1 MGSRPDNGVTVDF
14 DVKVEVRD
22 GVRLSA
28 DVYRPRGIDE
38 SCPVILQR
46 TPYDKRSPV
55 LMEIGEFYARRG
67 YVFVSQDCRG
77 RFGSEGDFEFLA
89 QEPEDGY
96 DTIEWCAAQPWSNG
110 RIGTTGSSYAGWT
123 QWAAAALAPPH
134 LEAMAVIQGSTH
146 PYHSGVRRNGAMEL
160 RFLAWGLMDA
170 ATNRT
175 AMADPALRAEMESAL
190 ASEWLTRLPWRSGE
204 TPLAKNPSVESWV
217 LDLYTHGDWS
227 EFWEQPGRGIANF
240 WDEAADVPTL
250 LLSGWYDSHNRG
262 TFAGYRALTEKHRS
276 PTSLIMGPW
285 THGRTTAEL
294 TFAGDVEFGPDA
306 SISPVFG
313 QSVEHI
319 QCEWFDRWL
328 RGDDVDDSPSTRL
341 FIMGPGRGSRSAE
354 GRLLRDGYW
363 LEGDKLPNTEDQ
375 SWFLGPDNKLT
386 TTPGDGGSTSWVYN
400 PNDPVPTVGGG
411 ISSLNEVVHLEPA
424 QINDAVPYLNRWISM
439 VPIGG
444 QDQVTD
450 SGGVRMRLADR
461 PDVVSFSSAP
471 LTEEVT
477 VVGLVRA
484 ELFVSSDAPDTD
496 ITVKL
501 VDVFPSSNDYQEGY
515 ELNICDS
522 IYRLRYRNSWVSP
535 ARLAEGEVARVD
547 IEIDP
552 TGCVFGVGHRIRLD
566 LSSSN
571 FPQFDP
577 NPNTGEPIGGHTTI
591 KLARN
596 TVHYDPDRPSR
607 LILPV
612 MC

>member
-1 MGSRPDNGVTVDF
+1 MASRPDNEVTVDF

-28 DVYRPRGIDE
+28 DVYRPRAIDE

-55 LMEIGEFYARRG
+55 LMEIGQFYARRG

-77 RFGSEGDFEFLA
+77 RFGSEGDFEFLV

-146 PYHSGVRRNGAMEL
+146 PFHSGVRRNGAMEL

-170 ATNRT
+170 ATNRR
-175 AMADPALRAEMESAL
+175 AMADPSLRGEMESAL
-190 ASEWLTRLPWRSGE
+190 ASEWLMRLPWRPGE
-204 TPLAKNPSVESWV
+204 TPLARNPSVESWV

-240 WDEAADVPTL
+240 WEEAADVPTL
-250 LLSGWYDSHNRG
+250 LMSGWYDSHNRG
-262 TFAGYRALTEKHRS
+262 TFAGYIALTEKHQS

-306 SISPVFG
+306 SISPRFG
-313 QSVEHI
+313 QSVEHV

-341 FIMGPGRGSRSAE
+341 FVMGPGRGSRSAE
-354 GRLLRDGYW
+354 GRLQRDGYW
-363 LEGDKLPNTEDQ
+363 LEGNELPTTEVR
-375 SWFLGPDNKLT
+375 SWYLGPDGDLT
-386 TTPGDGGSTSWVYN
+386 TAPGDGGSTSWIYD

-444 QDQVTD
+444 QDQATY
-450 SGGVRMRLADR
+450 SGGVRVRLADR
-461 PDVVSFSSAP
+461 PDVVSFTSAP

-477 VVGLVRA
+477 VVGMVRA

-501 VDVFPSSNDYQEGY
+501 VDVFPSSDDYPEGY

-522 IYRLRYRNSWVSP
+522 IYRLRYRNSWVAPS
-535 ARLAEGEVARVD
+535 RLSEGEVARVD

-577 NPNTGEPIGGHTTI
+577 NPNTGEPIGQHTTVNV
-591 KLARN
+591 ARN
-596 TVHYDPDRPSR
+596 TVHHDLARPSR

-612 MC
+612 L